1 MDWHIAAKRR
11 IPRKIKKA
19 LRYTFL
25 FRICGKHLGYK
36 AVCYITRNS
45 KWTRKAAKIR
55 RQMDYAE
62 MINMMT
68 EQLKGI
74 YANSPGKS
82 YENLDSSFFE
92 WEIETN
98 FINK

>member
-1 MDWHIAAKRR
+1 
-11 IPRKIKKA
+11 
-19 LRYTFL
+19 
-25 FRICGKHLGYK
+25 
-36 AVCYITRNS
+36 
-45 KWTRKAAKIR
+45 
-55 RQMDYAE
+55 MDYAE

-74 YANSPGKS
+74 YANSSRKS

-92 WEIETN
+92 WEVETN